1 MMKSEDLIN
10 FGALSEMLT
19 GRKDVIRK
27 NRVQKKYSKRVEELK
42 VLIQYWV
49 DMKSKEV

>member
-1 MMKSEDLIN
+1 MAKSEDLIN
-10 FGALSEMLT
+10 FNTLSEILT

-27 NRVQKKYSKRVEELK
+27 NRVQKKYNKRVEELK
-42 VLIQYWV
+42 VLIQYWI